1 VKIVE
6 TSLVASDA
14 AKYENPVKLE
24 PAGLPGMLF
33 MVAQLAG
40 TVKAPVPEYIV
51 PV

>member
-6 TSLVASDA
+6 TSLVARDT
-14 AKYENPVKLE
+14 AKYENPVKLD
-24 PAGLPGMLF
+24 PAAFPEMLF
-33 MVAQLAG
+33 MVAQFAG

>member
-24 PAGLPGMLF
+24 LAGMLF